1 MRTPRS
7 GTFLLLA
14 AAISLLLGGCTQSN
28 SGDVEAGAAIPLGL
42 DRFLIFPNPV
52 AQSDGSFQTDSAIYA
67 SSYYAA
73 VDPLDTRDTLA
84 EWMAANGFG
93 NSGSGTEFTAVFR
106 DVRDLGYGRR
116 MTGRRNVD
124 GSIAFFVENYHIST
138 APGDYPG
145 VNVEAAVLQD
155 PNWHVGT
162 NAIEWSCHPQPA
174 PCARMFAKYYNFNP
188 ATGQRQDVLDLDDRG
203 LKSMPGICISCHG
216 GRGDPLTPQPSYA
229 LVANSVTQQR
239 GDALGKLQP
248 FHVDSFEWSVLPGFT
263 RADQEAVLKT
273 FNEWVLC
280 TYPAPGGASVSGT
293 WGSCSRPTADAN
305 EWQGTAA
312 EMIEAWY
319 GGSGMPDS
327 QFSDTYLP
335 AGWSGNAALY
345 QQVVAPYC
353 RTCHILRG
361 TGDESDVDFTTEAKF
376 QGFARRTKIH
386 VFDRGNMPLAF
397 LVYRD
402 FWESSAPA
410 ALASYIDSVL
420 GAGSATDGAGAA
432 KQPGR
437 PIADPGPDRMVRAG
451 TNAIL
456 SAADSLF
463 ASSYSWML
471 VSGPG
476 SAGISSANSST
487 ATFNATVPGVYT
499 IRLTVGNGVQ
509 SDSATV
515 DLTVDAGFPDPATI
529 KFSHVLDVLRNNP
542 HGGTNCTNS
551 SCHDAFGSA
560 APIVYAAN
568 VDRQPDGSIGDA
580 TDETWFLQELRG
592 RANLT
597 EIAASPLL
605 TKPTGNHHKG
615 LAAIDLSSGS
625 AAFTSFSKL
634 YWWIANG
641 MPAGGVAANAGAD
654 SIEAAVF
661 AGSPATAA
669 VALSGN
675 ASIGATAYAWTI
687 SSFTPAAHPNGT
699 GPAATPPSIS
709 SASSASATL
718 NAFDIGTYVI
728 RLTASAGADTDF
740 DERTI
745 AVTETAVVASA
756 SPSGT
761 QQLVFSGGPPTSST
775 FDLSSAGTTGSPLTY
790 SWAYA
795 PLSATTCGTIS
806 NASAATATLT
816 VPESA
821 IGQTCTFRLTA
832 SNLST
837 TDSAD
842 TTVTIAAAS
851 GQNPNASY
859 VAATTTRCA
868 VTSGSGSTPGAA
880 CTWAGS
886 PFNATI
892 ALTASASG
900 PGTLTY
906 QWSVTSGPAG
916 SSITNSTSSSATL
929 NIVNDGVYT
938 VQLFVDNGALSTG
951 TTVTKTITVTAN
963 RTFTQVS
970 AVFTDAVYLC
980 TGCHSYVNGAAN
992 PDPANNSGLA
1002 PSWAN
1007 ELDSNGKTLYQR
1019 VVGRINVATPERSL
1033 LLLNPLNVNNAFN
1046 DNPIVA
1052 PNVTPHGGGQMFAD
1066 TSESGYITFLTW
1078 IIGGGLNN

>member
-1 MRTPRS
+1 MRTPRCAD
-7 GTFLLLA
+7 FLLLA
-14 AAISLLLGGCTQSN
+14 SVFGLLGGCSQSN
-28 SGDVEAGAAIPLGL
+28 TADVQAGSTIPIGL
-42 DRFLIFPNPV
+42 DRFLIFPNPI
-52 AQSDGSFQTDSAIYA
+52 AQADGSFQTDSSNYA

-73 VDPLDTRDTLA
+73 VDPLDSRDTLA
-84 EWMAANGFG
+84 GWMAANGFG
-93 NSGSGTEFTAVFR
+93 NLASGTEFTAVFR

-116 MTGRRNVD
+116 MTGRRNAD
-124 GSIAFFVENYHIST
+124 GSIAFFVENYHVSVI
-138 APGDYPG
+138 PGEYPG
-145 VNVEAAVLQD
+145 VNVDAAVAQD
-155 PNWHVGT
+155 FNWHVGT
-162 NAIEWSCHPQPA
+162 NAIEWSCHPQVA
-174 PCARMFAKYYNFNP
+174 PCARMFAKYYNFDP
-188 ATGQRQDVLDLDDRG
+188 ASGQRQSTLDLDGRG

-239 GDALGKLQP
+239 GDTLGKLQP

-273 FNEWVLC
+273 FNQWVLC

-293 WGSCSRPTADAN
+293 WGSCTRPTADAN

-319 GGSGMPDS
+319 GGGGMPGA

-345 QQVVAPYC
+345 QEVVAPYC
-353 RTCHILRG
+353 RTCHIVRG
-361 TGDESDVDFTTEAKF
+361 TGDQSDIDFTTETKF
-376 QGFARRTKIH
+376 QGFAGRTKAH

-402 FWESSAPA
+402 FWNSGAPA
-410 ALASYIDSVL
+410 VLASYIDSVL
-420 GAGSATDGAGAA
+420 GSGTATDGTGDP
-432 KQPGR
+432 KRPGR
-437 PIADPGPDRMVRAG
+437 LIADPGPDRMVRAG
-451 TNAIL
+451 TNATL
-456 SAADSLF
+456 SATDSLF
-463 ASSYSWML
+463 ATTYSWTL

-476 SAGISSANSST
+476 SAGISNGNSST

-499 IRLTVGNGVQ
+499 VRLTVGNGTQ

-515 DLTVDAGFPDPATI
+515 DLTVDASFPDPATI
-529 KFSHVLDVLRNNP
+529 GFAHVLDVLRNNP

-568 VDRQPDGSIGDA
+568 VDRQPDGVAGDA
-580 TDETWFLQELRG
+580 TDELWLLHELRG

-597 EIAASPLL
+597 EIAASALL
-605 TKPTGNHHKG
+605 TRPTGNHHRG
-615 LAAIDLSSGS
+615 LAAIDLSAGS
-625 AAFTSFSKL
+625 AAFASFSRL

-654 SIEAAVF
+654 STEQVVF

-669 VALSGN
+669 VALSAA
-675 ASIGATAYAWTI
+675 ASIGATGYAWTI
-687 SSFTPAAHPNGT
+687 ESFTPAAHPNGT
-699 GPAATPPSIS
+699 GPAATAPSIT
-709 SASSASATL
+709 SANSVNATL
-718 NAFDIGTYVI
+718 DAFDIGTYVI
-728 RLTASAGADTDF
+728 RLTASDGTNSDF

-745 AVTETAVVASA
+745 TVTESAVTASA

-775 FDLSSAGTTGSPLTY
+775 FDLSSAGTTGSPLSY

-795 PLSATTCGTIS
+795 PLSATSCGTIS
-806 NASAATATLT
+806 NATAATATLT

-821 IGQTCTFRLTA
+821 IGQTCTFRLIA

-842 TTVTIAAAS
+842 TTVTIAAAA
-851 GQNPNASY
+851 GQNPTASY
-859 VAATTTRCA
+859 VAGTTTRCS
-868 VTSGSGSTPGAA
+868 VTGGSGSTPAAA

-906 QWSVTSGPAG
+906 QWSVTSGPSG
-916 SSITNSTSSSATL
+916 SSITNSTSQSATL
-929 NIVNDGVYT
+929 NIVNDGSYT
-938 VQLFVDNGALSTG
+938 VQVFVDNGALSTG

-970 AVFTDAVYLC
+970 AVFTDPVYLC
-980 TGCHSYVNGAAN
+980 TGCHSYANGAAN
-992 PDPANNSGLA
+992 PDPATNSGLA

-1019 VVGRINVATPERSL
+1019 VRDRVNLGTPDRSL
-1033 LLLNPLNVNNAFN
+1033 LLLNPLNVNNGFN
-1046 DNPIVA
+1046 DNPIIP
-1052 PNVTPHGGGQMFAD
+1052 PNLTPHGGGTMFAD
-1066 TSESGYITFLTW
+1066 TNESGYITFLTW
-1078 IIGGGLNN
+1078 IIGGALNN